1 MDTILAAAVH
11 IFEPMTLMV
20 LIIGTVV
27 GLFVGALPG
36 LSSTMGVALCIPITF
51 SMDPA
56 NALVLLGAIYTSSVF
71 GGSVTAIL
79 LRTPGTDASIATTFD
94 GYPMAQ
100 RGQGAQAIGMALVAS
115 LIGGLFSVVVLLF
128 VAPPMSRLALLFGP
142 QEYVY
147 LTIFGMISILG
158 VSGGVPVKALISAM
172 LGLLMATV
180 GFDLF
185 TGYPRLTFGY
195 DELFEGVP
203 LLPALIGIFSVSQAI
218 SLCTGEAKIGT
229 ANMISAKGKTLPSLK
244 VLRRCARTLVRSSFI
259 GSIIGILPGAGTS
272 VAAFISY
279 DEARRRS
286 ENPDAFGTGE
296 IEGVAAPEAANNA
309 VTGGSLVPALTLGI
323 PGNAVTAVF
332 IGGLTIHGLVPG
344 PRLFTEHS
352 EIVYTLILSLFLGN
366 LAFAAIGLF
375 AAPWVSRV
383 VKVPSTILGP
393 TIIIFS
399 VIGSY
404 ALRNSMFDVWLVL
417 GFGVLGYMMDRWL
430 IPGAP
435 LVIALVL
442 GPILET
448 NLRRSLQISGGDWM
462 IFFTSPLSYVIIAL
476 IVLTLAYP
484 FISRLRQRSGRRI
497 EQEDGSS

>member
-1 MDTILAAAVH
+1 MEAILAAAAN
-11 IFEPMTLMV
+11 IFDPSTLLV
-20 LIIGTVV
+20 LAIGTVV

-51 SMDPA
+51 GMDPA

-71 GGSVTAIL
+71 GGSITAIL

-100 RGQGAQAIGMALVAS
+100 RGEGAQAIGMALVAS
-115 LIGGLFSVVVLLF
+115 LIGGVFSVCVLLF
-128 VAPPMSRLALLFGP
+128 VAPPLSRLALLFGP

-158 VSGGVPVKALISAM
+158 VSGGNPTKAFISAA
-172 LGLLMATV
+172 LGLLLATV

-185 TGYPRLTFGY
+185 TGYPRLTFGQ

-218 SLCTGEAKIGT
+218 SLCTGEADIG
-229 ANMISAKGKTLPSLK
+229 AGNMIKTKGRTLPAWS
-244 VLRRCARTLVRSSFI
+244 VIRRCGRTLFKSSLI
-259 GSIIGILPGAGTS
+259 GSAIGILPGAGTS

-286 ENPDAFGTGE
+286 KTPEAFGKGE

-344 PRLFTEHS
+344 PRLFTDHA
-352 EIVYTLILSLFLGN
+352 EIVYTLILSLFLAN
-366 LAFAAIGLF
+366 LAFAALGLF
-375 AAPWVSRV
+375 AAPWVARV
-383 VKVPSTILGP
+383 VKVPSAVLGP
-393 TIIIFS
+393 TIIVFS

-404 ALRNSMFDVWLVL
+404 ALRNSLFDVWLVL
-417 GFGVLGYMMDRWL
+417 GFGVLGYFMERWR

-462 IFFTSPLSYVIIAL
+462 IFFTSPLSYAIMAL

-484 FISRLRQRSGRRI
+484 IFARRQQRKR
-497 EQEDGSS
+497 EQDAS